1 MMFFYLHLCRG
12 KTVPAVYL
20 IGQLLPSAL
29 PEPLLQ
35 LLFLHGMFDH
45 NDRESLQVFF
55 PFPTLLFRP
64 LPGNLFQAVISAF
77 CSDRLRFIKKNDRPI
92 HFHKSNLSLGLMFLR

>member
-1 MMFFYLHLCRG
+1 MERTFKG
-12 KTVPAVYL
+12 
-20 IGQLLPSAL
+20 LLRQKQYDHTAGSA
-29 PEPLLQ
+29 
-35 LLFLHGMFDH
+35 
-45 NDRESLQVFF
+45 
-55 PFPTLLFRP
+55 LLFRP